1 VIGDTLARQRPA
13 GRSSRKPRYVR
24 AVAGWLACRV
34 RIEEGGELLHEDAD
48 ARLRIDDG
56 SILVAF
62 MDDEG
67 PVVLEGREREAG
79 RFELAARSRPRSA
92 TLVQSGAG
100 RSLAGE
106 WLERGRTG
114 AWRIDLDPAEGADAE
129 GGDGL

>member
-1 VIGDTLARQRPA
+1 M
-13 GRSSRKPRYVR
+13 PRYLR

-67 PVVLEGREREAG
+67 PVVLEGRERESG

-100 RSLAGE
+100 KSLAGE
-106 WLERGRTG
+106 WLERGRSG
-114 AWRIDLDPAEGADAE
+114 AGRIELGPPE
-129 GGDGL
+129 GGDALGSEDSKHRV

>member
-1 VIGDTLARQRPA
+1 VG
-13 GRSSRKPRYVR
+13 
-24 AVAGWLACRV
+24 GWLACRV
-34 RIEEGGELLHEDAD
+34 RVEEGGELLHEDAD

-67 PVVLEGREREAG
+67 PVVLEGREREPG
-79 RFELAARSRPRSA
+79 RFELEARSRPRSA
-92 TLVQSGAG
+92 TLVQGGAG

-114 AWRIDLDPAEGADAE
+114 AWRIDLEPV
-129 GGDGL
+129 